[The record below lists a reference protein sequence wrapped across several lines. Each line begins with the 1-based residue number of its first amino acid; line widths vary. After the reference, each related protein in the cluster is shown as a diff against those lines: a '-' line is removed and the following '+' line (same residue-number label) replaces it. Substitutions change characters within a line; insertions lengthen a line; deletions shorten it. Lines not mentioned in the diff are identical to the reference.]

1 MKKFSKALSVGV
13 AAVLV
18 SSTLAACGGDKEKT
32 GNSSKGTESEK
43 TTVASTDKVTEKKT
57 EKPTESQSEAMGQL
71 TTINVYSRDEAS
83 GTRGAFEELIDF
95 KGQLLD
101 TAAIVES
108 NGDMAT
114 KVGQDTG
121 AIGYVSLTT
130 DFEKN
135 NLKPISYE
143 GVVPSA
149 ADVINGS
156 YTLKRP
162 FSYVTRAKG
171 DFPSE
176 EVEQLVDAFIDFIN
190 NSTEGLEAVHMEGG
204 IVDVDA
210 GKPWAELKANHP
222 IVDQDNSAIQIRT
235 AGSTSVIKTLDAAIN
250 AFKPLAGNVDFV
262 SDHNGSGDGFKRT
275 LGEEKDGANGAD
287 IGFASREFKD
297 DETVSQG
304 AYTGQYAQDAVVVVV
319 QKDNKIENLTK
330 QQVFDIFTGAVTDW
344 SDLK

>member
-18 SSTLAACGGDKEKT
+18 SSTLAACGGNKDNT
-32 GNSSKGTESEK
+32 DNSSKGTESEK
-43 TTVASTDKVTEKKT
+43 TTVASTDKEPEKET
-57 EKPTESQSEAMGQL
+57 EKPAESESEAMGQL

-95 KGQLLD
+95 KGQLRD

-108 NGDMAT
+108 NGDVAT
-114 KVGQDTG
+114 RVGQDAS

-135 NLKPISYE
+135 NLKPLSYE

-149 ADVINGS
+149 EDVINGT

-176 EVEQLVDAFIDFIN
+176 EVEQLVDAFIDFIH

-210 GKPWAELKANHP
+210 GKPWEELKANHP

-235 AGSTSVIKTLDAAIN
+235 AGSTSVIKTLNAAID
-250 AFKPLAGNVDFV
+250 AFKPLAGNVEFV

-297 DETVSQG
+297 DEDVSQG
-304 AYTGQYAQDAVVVVV
+304 AYTGEYAQDAVVVVV
-319 QKDNKIENLTK
+319 QKDNMIENLTK
-330 QQVFDIFTGAVTDW
+330 QQIFDIFTGAVTDW
-344 SDLK
+344 SELK